1 MSHEK
6 VKANVYTPTKTPH
19 LRTGKGF
26 SIEEIQKAGLSL
38 HTAKIMGVSID
49 KRRKTLHPQNVQ
61 RLKEDFGKIIKLT
74 EIKGIGAIAEKK
86 LIELDI
92 LDAYDFINENL
103 DELAKAVLYSK
114 KTLKKWQNEAKK
126 LLNK

>member
-6 VKANVYTPTKTPH
+6 VKASVYTPMKTPH
-19 LRTGKGF
+19 LRNGKGF
-26 SIEEIQKAGLSL
+26 SIEEIRKAGLSL
-38 HTAKIMGVSID
+38 HTAKRLGVSID

-61 RLKEDFGKIIKLT
+61 RLKEDFGRIIKLT
-74 EIKGIGAIAEKK
+74 EIKGIGATAEKK

-92 LDAYDFINENL
+92 LDAYDFINANL
-103 DELAKAVLYSK
+103 NELSKTVSYSRN
-114 KTLKKWQNEAKK
+114 TLKKWQNEAKK